1 MNLTVLIERDEHS
14 EMLVGSVAAVRSA
27 YTQGASTAEVPANMR
42 EVLEMLAEEG
52 MFDAACGFTLSVEY
66 AATAA

>member
-1 MNLTVLIERDEHS
+1 
-14 EMLVGSVAAVRSA
+14 MLVGSVPDIRSA
-27 YTQGASTAEVPANMR
+27 YTQGTSTAEVVEHMR

-52 MFDAACGFTLSVEY
+52 MIDAEGGFTLSVEY